1 MDGQL
6 PAKRRGPP
14 RSETH
19 AKQGKPVVLP
29 ETAGEP
35 QGELLTLRVWDG
47 GESEGRSV
55 MGWIQDETLPDAK
68 AS

>member
-1 MDGQL
+1 MP
-6 PAKRRGPP
+6 PAQRWGPT
-14 RSETH
+14 RSEIH

>member
-1 MDGQL
+1 M
-6 PAKRRGPP
+6 
-14 RSETH
+14 
-19 AKQGKPVVLP
+19 LP